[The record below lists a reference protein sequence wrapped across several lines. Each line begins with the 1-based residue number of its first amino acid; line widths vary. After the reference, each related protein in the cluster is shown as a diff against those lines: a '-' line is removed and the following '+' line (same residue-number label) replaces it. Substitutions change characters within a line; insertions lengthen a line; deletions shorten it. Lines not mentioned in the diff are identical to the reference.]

1 MITPIIYQQEI
12 DDGLKE
18 KFGTQLSI
26 TYEVPVLL
34 ATNKNYKG
42 KVKNVGTIVGK
53 LNEDDFLYEYPAI
66 LATAGVWNKN
76 DQVFDKFEVWK
87 AKYTPLNKP
96 ANLEHQPSEVVGHTN
111 RVFAITDEETP
122 SVIPESVD
130 GKPNMDIP
138 DIFHLLTVDSFYK
151 YNIKAYQ
158 SLDEEHSSKIQKIYD
173 KIVEG
178 ELSVSMECIFSDF
191 DYAIMFADGS
201 QKIIKRTDKSA
212 FLSKKLR
219 KFGGEGTYNGA
230 KIGMLMRG
238 IVFTGKGITDNPAN
252 PASVIFSKDSLAF
265 ASQNYAKSEDI
276 FKVEINSAY
285 INNDNGEQAMK
296 LEEMQAKITELETQ
310 LAEAKKAAAELES
323 VKPELETAKTEVT
336 TVKAGLASANEEIKK
351 ITEEKITSEKALKET
366 AEKLVSTEAELA
378 KVKTEK
384 LKIERVGQIKE
395 TLGLE
400 KADAEKN
407 YVVVASLSDENFNA
421 WLENTKAFVATKEKL
436 KLDTEAQLA
445 KAAKDVADANA
456 KEAAK
461 KLEEVKTPEKEL
473 VVASTEIADKKKT
486 NLEAVKSVFAKT
498 KKMEKN

>member
-26 TYEVPVLL
+26 AYEVPVLL
-34 ATNKNYKG
+34 ASNKNYKG
-42 KVKNVGTIVGK
+42 KVKNVGTIVGP
-53 LNEDDFLYEYPAI
+53 LNEDDFLYQFPSI
-66 LATAGVWNKN
+66 LATAGIWNKN

-87 AKYTPLNKP
+87 AKFSPLNKP
-96 ANLEHQPSEVVGHTN
+96 ANLEHQPSQVVGHTN

-122 SVIPESVD
+122 KVIPESID
-130 GKPNMDIP
+130 GKPNGDIP

-151 YNIKAYQ
+151 YNIKPYQ
-158 SLDEEHSSKIQKIYD
+158 GLDEEHSNKIQKIYD
-173 KIVEG
+173 KIVDG
-178 ELSVSMECIFSDF
+178 ELSVSMECIFADF
-191 DYAIMFADGS
+191 DYAVMFANGE
-201 QKIIKRTDKSA
+201 QKIIKRTDKSS

-219 KFGGEGTYNGA
+219 KFGGDGTYNGA

-252 PASVIFSKDSLAF
+252 PASVIFSKESLAF

-276 FKVEINSAY
+276 FKEEINSAY
-285 INNDNGEQAMK
+285 IINDNGEQAMK
-296 LEEMQAKITELETQ
+296 LEEMQAKITDLETQ

-336 TVKAGLASANEEIKK
+336 TIKAGLASANDEIKK
-351 ITEEKITSEKALKET
+351 ITDEKIAADKALKET
-366 AEKLVSTEAELA
+366 SEKLASTEAELA
-378 KVKTEK
+378 KVKSEK
-384 LKIERVGQIKE
+384 VKAERVGLIKE

-400 KADAEKN
+400 KAEAEKS
-407 YVVVASLSDENFNA
+407 YVIVASLNDENFSA
-421 WLENTKAFVATKEKL
+421 WLENTKSLVATKEKI
-436 KLDTEAQLA
+436 KTDTEAQLA
-445 KAAKDVADANA
+445 KAAKEAADANA

-461 KLEEVKTPEKEL
+461 KLEEIKTPEKEL
-473 VVASTEIADKKKT
+473 SVASTEVVDKNKT
-486 NLEAVKSVFAKT
+486 KFEAVKSVFAKT

>member
-12 DDGLKE
+12 DDGLKD

-26 TYEVPVLL
+26 TYEIPVLL

-96 ANLEHQPSEVVGHTN
+96 ANLEHQPSEIVGHTN

-122 SVIPESVD
+122 SVIPSEID
-130 GKPNMDIP
+130 GKPNSDIP

-158 SLDEEHSSKIQKIYD
+158 SLDEDHSNKIQKIYD

-178 ELSVSMECIFSDF
+178 ELSVSMECIFADF
-191 DYAIMFADGS
+191 DYAVMFADGS
-201 QKIIKRTDKSA
+201 QKIIKRTDKSS

-219 KFGGEGTYNGA
+219 KFGGDGTYNGA

-276 FKVEINSAY
+276 FKVEIDSAY
-285 INNDNGEQAMK
+285 IINDNGEQAMK
-296 LEEMQAKITELETQ
+296 LEEMQAKITELESQ
-310 LAEAKKAAAELES
+310 LAEAKKAAAELET
-323 VKPELETAKTEVT
+323 VKPELETAKSEIN
-336 TVKAGLASANEEIKK
+336 TVKAGLASANDEIKK
-351 ITEEKITSEKALKET
+351 ITEEKAAADKSLKETSEKLA
-366 AEKLVSTEAELA
+366 STEVELS
-378 KVKTEK
+378 KVKSEK
-384 LKIERVGQIKE
+384 LKIERVGLIKE

-400 KADAEKN
+400 KAEAEKN
-407 YVVVASLSDENFNA
+407 YMVVSSLTDENFAA
-421 WLENTKAFVATKEKL
+421 WLENTKVFVAAKEKT
-436 KLDTEAQLA
+436 KSDTEAQLA
-445 KAAKDVADANA
+445 KAAKETAEANA

-461 KLEEVKTPEKEL
+461 KIEDVKTPEKEL
-473 VVASTEIADKKKT
+473 GVASTEVVDKTKKQFQ
-486 NLEAVKSVFAKT
+486 AVKSVFAKT
-498 KKMEKN
+498 KNTEKN